1 MGEQQPID
9 AFLLEHAADAV
20 IAIDA
25 DRMILSWNRGAEDIY
40 GFTAA
45 EAVGRPL
52 LDLTAPDD
60 QAAETHAHL
69 DHIFDASAGAVGS
82 FEGLRKR
89 KDGLLIYI
97 ASTGRRLASNPA
109 ISASAAP
116 AVVLSDKDVTH
127 ARVSRDSKMLENRF
141 RDVFDLMPD
150 AIVVLNATGRI
161 VLANKQAEDLFGYSH
176 GVLVGEP
183 VECLLPERLRAAHF
197 GHRANYIRH
206 PRVRAMGIGLE
217 LHGLRADG
225 VEIPVDV
232 SLSPLETPE
241 GTLVLSAI
249 RNATERRQFETQL
262 RDKNAQLAAA
272 MQAKDRFLATM
283 SHELRTPLNAVI
295 GFTGTLLMRLAGP
308 LTEEQERQLRT
319 IRTSGR
325 HLLSL
330 INDLLDLARMDA
342 DKLDLSMERIDCQ
355 DIIEAVMTALR
366 PQSDSKGLSV
376 ILEMPPAQ
384 LMVWTDR
391 RALTQI
397 VTNIAANAVKFCD
410 HGTVRVS
417 LRSLPEAGSGGVA
430 IAVADTGIGIR
441 AEHMP
446 TLFDAFSR
454 LSADGAEREGTG
466 LGLHISKRLADR
478 LGARIEVSST
488 LGAGSVFT
496 LVLPGE

>member
-1 MGEQQPID
+1 MGEQQTTD
-9 AFLLEHAADAV
+9 AFLLEHVADAV

-25 DRMILSWNRGAEDIY
+25 ERTILSWNRGAEDIY

-45 EAVGRPL
+45 EALGRPL
-52 LDLTAPDD
+52 LALTAPDET
-60 QAAETHAHL
+60 AADTDEQLVRML
-69 DHIFDASAGAVGS
+69 DGPEGTIGS

-97 ASTGRRLASNPA
+97 ASTGRQLPA
-109 ISASAAP
+109 TFPAP
-116 AVVLSDKDVTH
+116 AAILCDKDVTH
-127 ARVSRDSKMLENRF
+127 ARVLRDAKMLESRF

-161 VLANKQAEDLFGYSH
+161 VLANRQAEDLFGYPH
-176 GVLVGEP
+176 GELIGEP

-197 GHRANYIRH
+197 GHRASYIRH

-225 VEIPVDV
+225 IEIPVDV

-249 RNATERRQFETQL
+249 RDATERRQLETQM
-262 RDKNAQLAAA
+262 RDKNAQLASA

-295 GFTGTLLMRLAGP
+295 GFTGTLLMGMAGP
-308 LTEEQERQLRT
+308 LNEEQERQLRI

-342 DKLDLSMERIDCQ
+342 DKLDLSLERVDCQ
-355 DIIEAVMTALR
+355 DVIEGVMTTLR
-366 PQSDSKGLSV
+366 PQSDAKGLSI
-376 ILEMPPAQ
+376 ILEMPNTRVTVA
-384 LMVWTDR
+384 TDR

-397 VTNIAANAVKFCD
+397 LTNIAANAVKFCD
-410 HGTVRVS
+410 RGSVRIS
-417 LRSLPEAGSGGVA
+417 LRARDEAGARRVE
-430 IAVADTGIGIR
+430 IAVADTGVGI
-441 AEHMP
+441 HMQDLP

-454 LSADGAEREGTG
+454 LEADGAEREGTG
-466 LGLHISKRLADR
+466 LGLHISRRLADR
-478 LGARIEVSST
+478 LGARIDVAST
-488 LGAGSVFT
+488 RGIGSVFT